1 MYLFAIQKIKEV
13 FKVNYILLEGACLK
27 IFIALI
33 FLLLFICILCL
44 LYTIWCDK
52 KNYALN
58 IKLDTEKQHIKML
71 QVENLKLRIKN
82 GELNVD
88 E

>member
-1 MYLFAIQKIKEV
+1 M
-13 FKVNYILLEGACLK
+13 NYILLEGAALK
-27 IFIALI
+27 IFIVLI
-33 FLLLFICILCL
+33 FLLVLISVLCL
-44 LYTIWCDK
+44 TYTILCDK

-58 IKLDTEKQHIKML
+58 IELDTEKRRVKML

-88 E
+88 D